1 MASRT
6 ASGWRTTRTG
16 ASESAFSCES
26 VTTTAISMMRSLS
39 GSRPVISMSNQTR
52 LFWSCAMPLF
62 RGALC
67 RMTLSHNRFRSMHWF
82 TAVFLAALA
91 LTTVVRLWLSR
102 RHIRHVSANRNAVP
116 AEFEGRIALA
126 AHQKAADYTAAKT
139 RLGALETLAAAAL
152 LLGFTLGG
160 GLQLLSG
167 AWERI
172 FEAGGY
178 VHGIALIVSVAL
190 VSSVI
195 DLPFALYRTFVIEA
209 RFGFNR
215 TSLALFFA
223 DLAKQA
229 ALGAL
234 LLLPLVFCFLWLMAR
249 MGSLWWLY
257 AWATWVAFSL
267 VVQFLYPTVFVR
279 WFNKFS
285 PLEDASLRSRIEGL
299 LAKCGFRSRGLFVMD
314 GSKRSSH
321 GNAYF
326 TGFGA
331 AKRIVLFVTLVSR
344 LAPPE
349 IEAVLAPELGH
360 FSHRHVWKRMGL
372 AFGASLGILCLLGW
386 LIGQDWFYAGLGV
399 HSRSTAMALVLFFM
413 VAPVFTFLL
422 QPLASLDSRLPE
434 FEADAYAARVADPRD
449 LVRALVKLYEDN
461 AATLTPDPLHSA
473 FYDSH
478 PPAAARIARLQAQQT

>member
-1 MASRT
+1 
-6 ASGWRTTRTG
+6 
-16 ASESAFSCES
+16 
-26 VTTTAISMMRSLS
+26 
-39 GSRPVISMSNQTR
+39 
-52 LFWSCAMPLF
+52 
-62 RGALC
+62 
-67 RMTLSHNRFRSMHWF
+67 MHGF
-82 TAVFLAALA
+82 TAVFLVALGLITLA
-91 LTTVVRLWLSR
+91 RLWLSQ
-102 RHIRHVSANRNAVP
+102 RHIRYVLANRKAVP
-116 AEFEGRIALA
+116 AEFSASIPLE

-139 RLGALETLAAAAL
+139 RLGMLETLAAAAL

-160 GLQLLSG
+160 GLQFLSQ

-178 VHGIALIVSVAL
+178 AHGIALIASVAL
-190 VSSVI
+190 VSSVL

-215 TSLALFFA
+215 TSLALFFI

-229 ALGAL
+229 ALGTV

-249 MGSLWWLY
+249 MGTLWWLY
-257 AWATWVAFSL
+257 AWASWVAFSL
-267 VVQFLYPTVFVR
+267 AVHFLYPTLFAR

-331 AKRIVLFVTLVSR
+331 AKRIVLFDTLVSR

-349 IEAVLAPELGH
+349 IEAVLAHELG
-360 FSHRHVWKRMGL
+360 
-372 AFGASLGILCLLGW
+372 
-386 LIGQDWFYAGLGV
+386 
-399 HSRSTAMALVLFFM
+399 
-413 VAPVFTFLL
+413 
-422 QPLASLDSRLPE
+422 
-434 FEADAYAARVADPRD
+434 
-449 LVRALVKLYEDN
+449 
-461 AATLTPDPLHSA
+461 
-473 FYDSH
+473 
-478 PPAAARIARLQAQQT
+478 